1 MRGGPSPS
9 STVSGWSLNPEAF
22 GRTWSHTSAL
32 LLTLL
37 SLKVKA
43 DIGSATEPEGPHA
56 AEKSQLNEKKHGR
69 PWPRFFWGLTGAKH
83 SWGRRFKWAAERA
96 ASNGGR
102 WSTAG
107 SSPCAQK
114 TMCQQDNSCSLSP
127 LLMSE
132 VDVFGCCVSGRGQR
146 ITNVGLL
153 SNGRQTKAEYLVA
166 SPPIW
171 SQITSIK

>member
-1 MRGGPSPS
+1 MRAGPSPS
-9 STVSGWSLNPEAF
+9 SAVSGWSLNPEAF
-22 GRTWSHTSAL
+22 GCTWSHTSTL

-37 SLKVKA
+37 SLKVRA
-43 DIGSATEPEGPHA
+43 DIGSATEPGGPHA
-56 AEKSQLNEKKHGR
+56 TEKSQLNEKKHGR

-114 TMCQQDNSCSLSP
+114 TMCQQDNSCSLS
-127 LLMSE
+127 LCWCLKSMCLAT
-132 VDVFGCCVSGRGQR
+132 VFLDVGSALQMWDFWATAGKLKQS
-146 ITNVGLL
+146 T
-153 SNGRQTKAEYLVA
+153 YLQVF
-166 SPPIW
+166 
-171 SQITSIK
+171 Q